1 MEKIVHIEDELPFKP
16 VANISNIT
24 SEIFNSRNK
33 NITSEFILNSI
44 TNSLNPKPKK
54 QNKTAPNQIQI
65 PNVNDLDVS
74 EFEFN
79 LFKECLI
86 LSAQSKKITLNN
98 GQVLNPPSKLKLT
111 NPNNKIIQFGDYE
124 IESWFRSPYPNE
136 MINKNYFNEDSHENQ
151 SLNFTNKYE
160 RFLSKFKTLSGTDK
174 YQKYVISAFNPDDK
188 RFMIISQDGVKN
200 ISKNQ
205 MINKLEIECKCVTT
219 CAKCTCCKAKL
230 NCTSLCHNGTENP
243 NCTNKRNSEKRKN
256 DDNDNELQ
264 QKQRIKREEE
274 IKDDANEN
282 EQQDE
287 VEDDEDDYEN
297 DDDNENN
304 D

>member
-1 MEKIVHIEDELPFKP
+1 LEKIVHIEDELPFKP

-54 QNKTAPNQIQI
+54 QSKTAPNQIQI

-124 IESWFRSPYPNE
+124 IESWFRSPYPN
-136 MINKNYFNEDSHENQ
+136 D
-151 SLNFTNKYE
+151 
-160 RFLSKFKTLSGTDK
+160 
-174 YQKYVISAFNPDDK
+174 VW
-188 RFMIISQDGVKN
+188 
-200 ISKNQ
+200 
-205 MINKLEIECKCVTT
+205 
-219 CAKCTCCKAKL
+219 
-230 NCTSLCHNGTENP
+230 
-243 NCTNKRNSEKRKN
+243 
-256 DDNDNELQ
+256 
-264 QKQRIKREEE
+264 
-274 IKDDANEN
+274 
-282 EQQDE
+282 QQDKFFICQFCLNYIKSVSTYRRHLE
-287 VEDDEDDYEN
+287 KCKIKKIDYN
-297 DDDNENN
+297 FKYL
-304 D
+304 

>member
-1 MEKIVHIEDELPFKP
+1 M
-16 VANISNIT
+16 S
-24 SEIFNSRNK
+24 
-33 NITSEFILNSI
+33 FILSI
-44 TNSLNPKPKK
+44 FIQLLKYIVVFQKIIAR
-54 QNKTAPNQIQI
+54 KTR
-65 PNVNDLDVS
+65 D
-74 EFEFN
+74 FEF
-79 LFKECLI
+79 FI
-86 LSAQSKKITLNN
+86 LKNDSLLYFYVTL
-98 GQVLNPPSKLKLT
+98 
-111 NPNNKIIQFGDYE
+111 E
-124 IESWFRSPYPNE
+124 EYPNE
-136 MINKNYFNEDSHENQ
+136 MMNKNYFNEDSHENQ

-188 RFMIISQDGVKN
+188 GFMIISQDGVKN